1 MSILNNIVYY
11 YANPAISFLTLAGL
25 VAIWAYTHKI
35 PSIKT
40 ILGFIYLN
48 IFVMICRAVYCT
60 YANYWIWKHNPQ
72 FKIFLEPEYFFKFS
86 FNNYWLVALATLF
99 FGFLFFK
106 LIVFLNTKFDNRFF
120 YDQEP
125 YLIFLGIII
134 NPWPMLFFFILS
146 SIACLLILQVLNLV
160 IQIFNLKNTKTELT
174 RIPMLYIWIPAM
186 LLSLFIYF
194 VIFSDMF
201 PNIKSLITANWFI
214 KTLFENFF
222 IFR

>member
-1 MSILNNIVYY
+1 
-11 YANPAISFLTLAGL
+11 
-25 VAIWAYTHKI
+25 
-35 PSIKT
+35 
-40 ILGFIYLN
+40 
-48 IFVMICRAVYCT
+48 
-60 YANYWIWKHNPQ
+60 
-72 FKIFLEPEYFFKFS
+72 
-86 FNNYWLVALATLF
+86 LATLF

-201 PNIKSLITANWFI
+201 PNIKSLITTN
-214 KTLFENFF
+214 
-222 IFR
+222 